1 MSFILLLYGT
11 FLYEFFL
18 SWYLCKNRL
27 IGSGLRIS
35 SVAKRETRQIKISW
49 LPTAWKD
56 ACPFNH
62 LANFNHQLPIFDL
75 GSRVIKQRT
84 LCETSLFP
92 RVSFYKIGRIRLE
105 RALLRGVDLGGVNPP
120 LSGIWPQQL
129 PKGSPVGH
137 FT

>member
-1 MSFILLLYGT
+1 M
-11 FLYEFFL
+11 
-18 SWYLCKNRL
+18 

-62 LANFNHQLPIFDL
+62 LELPTLDL
-75 GSRVIKQRT
+75 GSRVIKQQT
-84 LCETSLFP
+84 LCETYLFF

-105 RALLRGVDLGGVNPP
+105 GALLRGADLGGVNPP